1 MIGSHIAQVYNHK
14 TSQGS
19 VTGQHTDPGQCHP
32 GHEQQCYRLY
42 QLPGFTVRLSL
53 LYSCLSDP
61 FRSANENTVNAG
73 KKTVTPADVFK
84 ALEDTEFSFLRAPLE
99 AEFASMPHGSF
110 SRDICKMQNFT
121 PRCNTVL
128 TRSL

>member
-1 MIGSHIAQVYNHK
+1 MALFH
-14 TSQGS
+14 
-19 VTGQHTDPGQCHP
+19 
-32 GHEQQCYRLY
+32 LY
-42 QLPGFTVRLSL
+42 
-53 LYSCLSDP
+53 LSDP

-110 SRDICKMQNFT
+110 SRDKCRMQNLT
-121 PRCNTVL
+121 SRCSPVL
-128 TRSL
+128 TRLL